1 MSRFSARPVVAA
13 ALALVLAL
21 LGAFGL
27 GPGWGRGADEPLVL
41 IDRSPSCG
49 DPAKPPQ
56 GARAFIDSDLQRALR
71 EAVGDGAGRIV
82 LYSDGCDTTG
92 APPQFS
98 AVPVDF
104 VLLPRADNIALETLE
119 IPPTAGVD
127 SAFSVRVGV
136 ARTYGQTDDAASLRV
151 RLFRDGEPVG
161 APRSLELK
169 CGLRRS
175 VTFVDRVGS
184 PGIVTYVARVE
195 GGPGPSDDDSLEA
208 RLRVG
213 DRPQVVVLGAPP
225 AWLDSKKFTLTLW
238 RSDLPLADFDAA
250 LLTGA
255 LEAGPVAA
263 RLAQAVR
270 GGLGLLVVG
279 DPVDGAGGAEGSALA
294 DLLPLTATP
303 PAGRAVVLLLDLS
316 GSMEPHLDALRQ
328 AYFDLCVRLAPTD
341 RVALV
346 RFRDRVLDASEWT
359 DAREAGSLWK
369 ASVAR
374 GNTTLAP
381 AIEKALS
388 MLADVSARH
397 RRLYVVSDGEWH
409 DKASTDLRA
418 RLEAATGIHRAALF
432 VGAEA
437 PADARALFPVHA
449 EAGGAITGALLKLE
463 AQAPDRWVRAQVGVS
478 AHEPPAWLRGAVPG
492 TRAFADF
499 PRLYARGVG
508 EAIVLRAR
516 EVPLLAAREEGGR
529 IVQAAPAQAA
539 TAALLAACA
548 RPDAGVLLRATR
560 EGRGVQ
566 LVARGSAGAPWRVG
580 DRVVPALA
588 SGPDQWEARLER
600 APLDTFD
607 VRCAGALLHVAAARA
622 AELAGQHSDAAYGMS
637 LARVSGG
644 RFFRDVLPADAVAD
658 EHPARATASLTLLAA
673 AVLVLG
679 AAFLR
684 RGT

>member
-1 MSRFSARPVVAA
+1 MVAA
-13 ALALVLAL
+13 AVALVLAL

-27 GPGWGRGADEPLVL
+27 GPGWGRGAGETLVL
-41 IDRSPSCG
+41 IDQSPSCG
-49 DPAKPPQ
+49 DPLRPPP
-56 GARAFIDSDLQRALR
+56 GARAFADSDLQRALR
-71 EAVGDGAGRIV
+71 AAAEDGASRIV

-92 APPQFS
+92 AAPQFS
-98 AVPVDF
+98 DVPVDF
-104 VLLPRADNIALETLE
+104 VLLSRADNIALESLE
-119 IPPTAGVD
+119 IPPAVGVD
-127 SAFSVRVGV
+127 VAFSVRVRV
-136 ARTYGQTDDAASLRV
+136 ARTAASTGEAAALRV

-161 APRSLELK
+161 APRSLRLER
-169 CGLRRS
+169 GLRRS

-184 PGIVTYVARVE
+184 PGIATYVARVE

-208 RLRVG
+208 RVRVG

-225 AWLDSKKFTLTLW
+225 AWLDRKKFTPTLW

-250 LLTGA
+250 LLTGP
-255 LEAGPVAA
+255 LPVGPAAA

-270 GGLGLLVVG
+270 GGLGLFVVG
-279 DPVDGAGGAEGSALA
+279 DPAADDSALA
-294 DLLPLTATP
+294 ELLPLTATP

-316 GSMEPHLDALRQ
+316 GSMELHLDALRQ
-328 AYFDLCVRLAPTD
+328 AYFDLCARLAPTD

-346 RFRDRVLDASEWT
+346 RFRDRVLDASAWT
-359 DAREAGSLWK
+359 DARDAGKLWK

-374 GNTTLAP
+374 GNTTLSP
-381 AIEKALS
+381 AIEKALA

-409 DKASTDLRA
+409 DKANTDLRE
-418 RLEAATGIHRAALF
+418 RIEAATGIHRAALF
-432 VGAEA
+432 VENET

-449 EAGGAITGALLKLE
+449 ESGGSITAALLKLE
-463 AQAPDRWVRAQVGVS
+463 AQAPGRWVRAQVVAS

-492 TRAFADF
+492 QRAFGDF

-516 EVPLLAAREEGGR
+516 EIPLLAAREEGGR
-529 IVQAAPAQAA
+529 IVQAAPAQVA
-539 TAALLAACA
+539 TAALLAACV
-548 RPDAGVLLRATR
+548 RPAVGVLLAATR
-560 EGRGVQ
+560 EGRDVH
-566 LVARGSAGAPWRVG
+566 LVARGSAGAPWQVG

-588 SGPDQWEARLER
+588 SGPDEWEARLER
-600 APLDTFD
+600 APLDTFE

-622 AELAGQHSDAAYGMS
+622 AELAGQHSDAAYGTS
-637 LARVSGG
+637 LARASGG
-644 RFFRDVLPADAVAD
+644 RFFRDVLPADADAG
-658 EHPARATASLTLLAA
+658 EGPARATASLTLLAA